1 MSPKNDL
8 EGNTFLLYK
17 FLNQAMSRL
26 DRLKNKSEKVMLHQK
41 KWIKRGKKFLLLIKS
56 FVVDKQQSQ
65 KAVNN
70 AVFRVL

>member
-41 KWIKRGKKFLLLIKS
+41 KWIKRGKKVLLLIKS

>member
-17 FLNQAMSRL
+17 FLNQSMSRL

-41 KWIKRGKKFLLLIKS
+41 KWIKRGKKVLLLIKS